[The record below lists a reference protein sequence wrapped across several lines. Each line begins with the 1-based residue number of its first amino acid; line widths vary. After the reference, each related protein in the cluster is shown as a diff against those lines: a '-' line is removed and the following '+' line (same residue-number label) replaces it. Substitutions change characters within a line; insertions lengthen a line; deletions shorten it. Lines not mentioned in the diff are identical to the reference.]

1 MTLHLTS
8 ARLRL
13 RPITLDDVGEL
24 VRLNDDPIVH
34 RFTGDGP
41 VDAATAARIVTDV
54 ITPQYARG
62 IGRLA
67 VCIHAGTAAGAF
79 LGWCGLKWHDVGA
92 FDGDDAGFYDLG
104 YRFHVDARGH
114 GYATEAAAAVLDDA
128 DLHLPGARIL
138 ARIDPQNA
146 ASLRVAHK
154 LGFVFFRE
162 IDDDGQRLALFARP
176 PRGECAGPASL

>member
-1 MTLHLTS
+1 MTLHLT
-8 ARLRL
+8 APRLRL
-13 RPITLDDVGEL
+13 RPITLDDVPEL

-67 VCIHAGTAAGAF
+67 VCAHTGPHAGAF
-79 LGWCGLKWHDVGA
+79 LGWCGLKWHDMGA
-92 FDGDDAGFYDLG
+92 CDGDHDGFYDLG

-128 DLHLPGARIL
+128 DVHLPFARIL
-138 ARIDPQNA
+138 ARIVPENA

-154 LGFVFFRE
+154 LGFVLWRE
-162 IDDDGQRLALFARP
+162 IDDDGRRLALFARP
-176 PRGECAGPASL
+176 PRREGAGSASL